1 VDTVTIAAGLGA
13 LAGVGVGWFARRRCQ
28 LASAEAAY
36 LRRQLRL
43 AEHAANHD
51 PLTGLPNRRAFYR
64 YGTALVAD
72 PTRHPLAVA
81 VIDLDGFKSVNDR
94 YGHATGDEVL
104 VTLAARLA
112 TWAGGDLV
120 ARLSGDEFAG
130 LLCLR
135 AGGRACPSG
144 LDGSGDLDGLA
155 RMLATSLGEP
165 MRVGCGV
172 VQVTAS
178 VGLVPVTVADN
189 LTDALARADAAMYR
203 VKAMHRKPVI
213 RLRTQHTHH
222 VETPPWAEAGG

>member
-1 VDTVTIAAGLGA
+1 VDTATVAAGLGA
-13 LAGVGVGWFARRRCQ
+13 LAGVGIGWFARRQCQ
-28 LASAEAAY
+28 LVSAEATY

-43 AEHAANHD
+43 AEHAATHD
-51 PLTGLPNRRAFYR
+51 PLTGLPNRRAFYQL
-64 YGTALVAD
+64 GTTMVAD

-144 LDGSGDLDGLA
+144 LDGSGGLDALA

-203 VKAMHRKPVI
+203 VKAMHRKQVI
-213 RLRTQHTHH
+213 RLRTAHPHH
-222 VETPPWAEAGG
+222 VDTPCTEAGG

>member
-1 VDTVTIAAGLGA
+1 GGR
-13 LAGVGVGWFARRRCQ
+13 GQVGWAGGR
-28 LASAEAAY
+28 Y

-43 AEHAANHD
+43 AEHAASHD
-51 PLTGLPNRRAFYR
+51 PLTGLPNRRAFYQL
-64 YGTALVAD
+64 GTTMVAD

-144 LDGSGDLDGLA
+144 LDGSGGLD
-155 RMLATSLGEP
+155 
-165 MRVGCGV
+165 
-172 VQVTAS
+172 
-178 VGLVPVTVADN
+178 
-189 LTDALARADAAMYR
+189 
-203 VKAMHRKPVI
+203 
-213 RLRTQHTHH
+213 
-222 VETPPWAEAGG
+222 

>member
-120 ARLSGDEFAG
+120 ARLGGDEFAG
-130 LLCLR
+130 LLCPR
-135 AGGRACPSG
+135 ATGPGGIEGMAM
-144 LDGSGDLDGLA
+144 LLA
-155 RMLATSLGEP
+155 ATLGEP
-165 MRVGCGV
+165 MRTGAGV
-172 VQVTAS
+172 VRVTAS
-178 VGLVPVTVADN
+178 VGLVPVSVADN